1 MLACERMFAD
11 LSASEPALLRGR
23 SAAELM
29 NLQTAITNIATPRV
43 DGDHASVPVT
53 VKYTSNLPQAAELTR
68 GYEIALQKVG
78 SGWKICSY
86 TPAARP

>member
-1 MLACERMFAD
+1 MFAD
-11 LSASEPALLRGR
+11 LSASEPALLHGRG
-23 SAAELM
+23 AAELM

-43 DGDHASVPVT
+43 DGDHASVQVT

-86 TPAARP
+86 TPSARP